1 MYQENPTEAP
11 AWEHRPV
18 PASVRLAVRVMYAG
32 AAASVLGTAAYIVT
46 WYFDAYVIASSPSF
60 VHGDSGLS
68 ITASPVVA
76 WLVGFAGLVV
86 CSLWLCTA
94 RLCAQGRNWGR
105 IVATVLLALQAFTL
119 YHGPYVKLGAPRVS
133 WTGLVPV
140 VSFLI
145 GLTAVILLW
154 QRSSAPY
161 FKGERRPGGGP
172 R

>member
-1 MYQENPTEAP
+1 
-11 AWEHRPV
+11 
-18 PASVRLAVRVMYAG
+18 MYAG

-46 WYFDAYVIASSPSF
+46 WYLDAYVVVSRPSF

-68 ITASPVVA
+68 ITGSPVVA
-76 WLVGFAGLVV
+76 WLVGFAGLVIF
-86 CSLWLCTA
+86 CLWLWTA
-94 RLCAQGRNWGR
+94 RMCAQGRNWGR
-105 IVATVLLALQAFTL
+105 MLATVLLALQAFSL

-154 QRSSAPY
+154 QRSAARY
-161 FKGERRPGGGP
+161 FKASTSP